1 MLVEI
6 KCPECGKK
14 YFFDILI
21 EGLDVVTFRGEEE
34 RIQFVAENIKI
45 KGIFSST
52 SILENL

>member
-14 YFFDILI
+14 YFFDVIV
-21 EGLDVVTFRGEEE
+21 EGLDMVTFRGEEE

-45 KGIFSST
+45 KGILSSAA
-52 SILENL
+52 ILENL